1 VVLYFG
7 EMNKE
12 NLFEQLRMLIPG
24 EWEKSEKEK
33 GKILADRFD
42 TIKLQL
48 KELGA
53 RVETFSYRD
62 VDGRFSTFSLSFN
75 KKETEKVRGLLS
87 GAGIQEIVDS
97 ESEKAKWQT
106 IGTIEKSG
114 MMDDELLLK
123 LANNNEIIFYRGKF
137 LNYEDGKRLIT
148 LEPRVS
154 K

>member
-1 VVLYFG
+1 MVLYFG

>member
-1 VVLYFG
+1 
-7 EMNKE
+7 MNKE

>member
-1 VVLYFG
+1 
-7 EMNKE
+7 M
-12 NLFEQLRMLIPG
+12 
-24 EWEKSEKEK
+24 
-33 GKILADRFD
+33 
-42 TIKLQL
+42 
-48 KELGA
+48 
-53 RVETFSYRD
+53 
-62 VDGRFSTFSLSFN
+62 
-75 KKETEKVRGLLS
+75 LS

>member
-1 VVLYFG
+1 
-7 EMNKE
+7 MNKE
-12 NLFEQLRMLIPG
+12 KLFEQLRMLIPG
-24 EWEKSEKEK
+24 GFEKLEKEK
-33 GKILADRFD
+33 GKVLADRFD
-42 TIKLQL
+42 TIKSQL

-62 VDGRFSTFSLSFN
+62 IDDKVSTFSLAFN

-97 ESEKAKWQT
+97 ESEKTKWQT
-106 IGTIEKSG
+106 IGTMDKSG
-114 MMDDELLLK
+114 MMNDELLLK

-137 LNYEDGKRLIT
+137 LNDEDCKRLVT
-148 LEPRVS
+148 LKPQVS

>member
-24 EWEKSEKEK
+24 EREKSEKEK

-87 GAGIQEIVDS
+87 GAGIQEIVDP

>member
-1 VVLYFG
+1 
-7 EMNKE
+7 MNKE

-24 EWEKSEKEK
+24 EREKSEKEK